1 MKRRLSRLLAALAAG
16 MAATAL
22 LTGAVPLP
30 DPAAA
35 VDGIDE
41 TLGAW
46 TIAVVA
52 GLAFAETGAF
62 VGLVVPGE
70 TAVIVAGAVA
80 GRGTVDLLPL
90 LVAVW
95 LAAAAG
101 DSASYWLGRRHGR
114 GLLVRHGPRLRI
126 TPHRLRTVERHFDGA
141 GARTIVFG
149 RFVGLVRAVAPFV
162 AGAAGMPYPRFVVA
176 SLAGTAAWSATFVLL
191 GFGFSRSLDRAEG
204 VASLIAVVVVAAVTA
219 WLLAVGLGRRARR
232 SGSWRC
238 SALDRR

>member
-62 VGLVVPGE
+62 VGRRPG
-70 TAVIVAGAVA
+70 
-80 GRGTVDLLPL
+80 RDRRHRRRRRR
-90 LVAVW
+90 W
-95 LAAAAG
+95 AG
-101 DSASYWLGRRHGR
+101 D
-114 GLLVRHGPRLRI
+114 
-126 TPHRLRTVERHFDGA
+126 
-141 GARTIVFG
+141 
-149 RFVGLVRAVAPFV
+149 
-162 AGAAGMPYPRFVVA
+162 
-176 SLAGTAAWSATFVLL
+176 
-191 GFGFSRSLDRAEG
+191 
-204 VASLIAVVVVAAVTA
+204 
-219 WLLAVGLGRRARR
+219 
-232 SGSWRC
+232 
-238 SALDRR
+238 